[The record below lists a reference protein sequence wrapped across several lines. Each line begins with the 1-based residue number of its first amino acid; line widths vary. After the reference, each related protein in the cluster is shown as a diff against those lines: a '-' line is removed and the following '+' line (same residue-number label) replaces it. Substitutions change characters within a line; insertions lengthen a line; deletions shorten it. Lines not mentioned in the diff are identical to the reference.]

1 MNGILRITDPILS
14 DDSIDKYE
22 DVEYE
27 PVAGTNLNSSGADI
41 RLAIET
47 QDIFTHPSES
57 FLIIEGRLLKADGT
71 PYDPAN
77 LITLTNNGIMHL
89 FKRIRY
95 DLSGQEI
102 ENIMNVGQVTT
113 MLGLLKYPDDFSKS
127 KGLNQLW
134 YKDTTIRADNEN
146 GGFNVRRTYIFQADP
161 VGSFSFKI
169 PLKHIFGFCEDYDFS
184 KSKGLNQLWYKDTTI
199 RADNENGGFNVRRT
213 YIFQADPVG
222 SFSFKIPLKHI
233 FGFCEDY
240 DKVVYGLKHNLTL
253 TRNNDN
259 DAIFKSAAL
268 AVGGRDNVADG
279 QVRLSKV
286 SWFMPH
292 VTPADKV
299 KMELYKIIERKEKI
313 PVGYRMIQ
321 CDSATIPHNST
332 SFSRRLSVKSSPEVP
347 RFIIVGFQTN
357 KSGNQK
363 RNPSVF
369 DSVNISNIYVML
381 NSMRYPTAD
390 YNISFD
396 KQQFSRVYGDT
407 ADFRSK
413 FFNMDELV
421 SSPNINP
428 SDYRTLYPLF
438 LFDVSKQSEKLKYS
452 TTDIQVKMFFSD
464 GIPLN
469 TQVYGVIISDRLINF
484 QSDGNKFS
492 VVF

>member
-1 MNGILRITDPILS
+1 MNSILRITDPILK

-22 DVEYE
+22 EIAYE
-27 PVAGTNLNSSGADI
+27 HIAGSNLNAPGQDI
-41 RLAIET
+41 RLTIET

-57 FLIIEGRLLKADGT
+57 YLIIEGQLVRSDNGKPFADT
-71 PYDPAN
+71 D

-89 FKRIRY
+89 FKRVRY

-102 ENIMNVGQVTT
+102 ENIVNMGQATT

-134 YKDTTIRADNEN
+134 YKDTTLNANNNNTGFSIRRN
-146 GGFNVRRTYIFQADP
+146 YIIVNADP
-161 VGSFSFKI
+161 VG
-169 PLKHIFGFCEDYDFS
+169 
-184 KSKGLNQLWYKDTTI
+184 T
-199 RADNENGGFNVRRT
+199 
-213 YIFQADPVG
+213 
-222 SFSFKIPLKHI
+222 FSFKIPLKHI

-240 DKVVYGLKHNLTL
+240 DKIVYGLKHNLTL

-259 DAIFKSAAL
+259 DAIFKTNNVDGAGND
-268 AVGGRDNVADG
+268 VVIDGR
-279 QVRLSKV
+279 VRLDKI

-292 VTPADKV
+292 VTPADEYR
-299 KMELYKIIERKEKI
+299 MELYKIIERKEKI

-321 CDSATIPHNST
+321 CDSATVPNARE
-332 SFSRRLSVKSSPEVP
+332 FSWRLSVKSSPEVP
-347 RFIIVGFQTN
+347 RFIIIGFQSN
-357 KSGNQK
+357 KTGHQK
-363 RNPSVF
+363 QNPSLF
-369 DSVNISNIYVML
+369 DNLSVTNIYVML
-381 NSMRYPTAD
+381 NSTRYPTVD

-396 KQQFSRVYGDT
+396 KQIFSRVYGDT
-407 ADFRSK
+407 ADFRST

-428 SDYRTLYPLF
+428 SDYRHLYPLF

-452 TTDIQVKMFFSD
+452 TTDIQVKMFF
-464 GIPLN
+464 GANIPVG

-492 VVF
+492 VAF

>member
-1 MNGILRITDPILS
+1 MNSILRITDPIPS
-14 DDSIDKYE
+14 DDSIDRYE
-22 DVEYE
+22 DIAYE
-27 PVAGTNLNSSGADI
+27 PVAGTNLNSSGQDI
-41 RLAIET
+41 RLTIET

-57 FLIIEGRLLKADGT
+57 YLIIEGRLLKTDDTDYAVGD
-71 PYDPAN
+71 
-77 LITLTNNGIMHL
+77 LITPTNNGIMPL

-102 ENIMNVGQVTT
+102 ENIMNVGQATT

-134 YKDTTIRADNEN
+134 YKDTSVNANNNNNGFSIRRN
-146 GGFNVRRTYIFQADP
+146 YIIVNADP
-161 VGSFSFKI
+161 IGTFSFKI
-169 PLKHIFGFCEDYDFS
+169 PLKHILGFC
-184 KSKGLNQLWYKDTTI
+184 G
-199 RADNENGGFNVRRT
+199 
-213 YIFQADPVG
+213 
-222 SFSFKIPLKHI
+222 
-233 FGFCEDY
+233 DY

-259 DAIFKSAAL
+259 DAIFKTANV
-268 AVGGRDNVADG
+268 VGGVDTVVDG
-279 QVRLSKV
+279 KIILSKI

-292 VTPADKV
+292 VTPADKD

-321 CDSATIPHNST
+321 CDSASIPQNST
-332 SFSRRLSVKSSPEVP
+332 SFSWRLSVKSSPEVP

-357 KSGNQK
+357 KIGNQK
-363 RNPSVF
+363 QNPSLF
-369 DSVNISNIYVML
+369 DNVNVSNIYVML
-381 NSMRYPTAD
+381 NSTRYPTTD

-396 KQQFSRVYGDT
+396 EQRFSRVYGDA

-413 FFNMDELV
+413 FFNMDELI
-421 SSPNINP
+421 SSPNITP
-428 SDYRTLYPLF
+428 SDYRSLYPLF

-484 QSDGNKFS
+484 HSDGNKFS